1 MIDIKNL
8 NEAVPYKNFYSLYQE
23 SSKLNPKNIEA
34 ILIASMDKEN
44 DEVDARFVNLKFILN
59 DKWIFFT
66 NYESPKSIQFNSNN
80 KITAVLFWSN
90 INVQIRIKAHIEKTS
105 LAFNKKYFL
114 NRALEKN
121 ALAIS
126 SNQSEIVKSFDIVED
141 KYYEALNSGNL
152 KECPSYWGGYSF
164 TPYYFEFWQGN
175 ESRLNKRDIYKLEG
189 VEWSNYLLQ
198 P

>member
-8 NEAVPYKNFYSLYQE
+8 NEAEPYKNFYSLYQE
-23 SSKLNPKNIEA
+23 SYKLNPKNIDA
-34 ILIASMDKEN
+34 ILIASMNKEN
-44 DEVDARFVNLKFILN
+44 DEVVNLKFILN
-59 DKWIFFT
+59 DEWIFFT
-66 NYESPKSIQFNSNN
+66 NYESPKSTQFNSNN

-90 INVQIRIKAHIEKTS
+90 INVQIRIKAHIKKTS

-114 NRALEKN
+114 NRTREKN

-126 SNQSEIVKSFDIVED
+126 SYQSEVVKSYDIVKDN
-141 KYYEALNSGNL
+141 YYEALNSANL

-175 ESRLNKRDIYKLEG
+175 EFRLNKRDVFKLEG
-189 VEWSNYLLQ
+189 TKWNNYLLQ